1 MHQHFRALVEDDQ
14 DWLVVSDIEEL
25 MPPEKQ
31 TLVTVP
37 IPYPINSTDLY
48 SGSPVSKAPYSMTIG
63 KYTREI
69 KIQDIDDKNPEFAPY
84 FDEERCFKHNDWPEG
99 TKRIILGY
107 ILYRDVLKELKAKD
121 PQKTRLLHFICLLK
135 FREYVL
141 NINVMDLRLTAETEL
156 AHVTWELPFTDI
168 LRSIVKRPEW
178 CAFDQDNALLMI
190 LVQRVNAR
198 NDNIPVTEILR
209 IVQSWPEEDMNP
221 TNLVLK
227 FAIELKV
234 ELQGCRRLI
243 SYVAG
248 EVTKATATL
257 ETMKPA
263 KTDEQP
269 AKANEQPAK
278 TILSDLR

>member
-1 MHQHFRALVEDDQ
+1 MQQHLGTLSENDQ
-14 DWLVVSDIEEL
+14 DWLLVSDIEEL
-25 MPPEKQ
+25 TVPEKQ
-31 TLVTVP
+31 
-37 IPYPINSTDLY
+37 IPLST
-48 SGSPVSKAPYSMTIG
+48 APYSMTIG
-63 KYTREI
+63 KHTREI
-69 KIQDIDDKNPEFAPY
+69 KIQDIEDKNSEFAPY

-107 ILYRDVLKELKAKD
+107 ILHKDVLKELKAKD

-135 FREYVL
+135 FREHVL
-141 NINVMDLRLTAETEL
+141 NINVMDLRLTAEIEL

-190 LVQRVNAR
+190 LVQRVNAW
-198 NDNIPVTEILR
+198 NDNIPVTEILP
-209 IVQSWPEEDMNP
+209 IIQSWPEEDLNP

-234 ELQGCRRLI
+234 ELQGCRRLV
-243 SYVAG
+243 SHLAHQ
-248 EVTKATATL
+248 VTEANAKP
-257 ETMKPA
+257 ETNEK
-263 KTDEQP
+263 P

-278 TILSDLR
+278 TILGAPR